1 MGGEKPMSVYI
12 CKTYFD
18 CVERATDHVAR
29 FPINLDDPVIVF
41 CEDKL
46 TLEVERALAKKRGG
60 NFNAEVLSLGRYAS
74 KRLKGGKTLSK
85 EGMAMAVK
93 KILTD
98 VAPELTAL
106 KKTAGSPSLAS
117 ETSEL
122 IAQLKSAKIDPDELL
137 TATENLGGRSAA
149 KIRDIAT
156 VFSRYEKFLSESG
169 LTDSNNALSR
179 ISEAVKDDETLGNT
193 AVVFIGFSSITRQ
206 SAEAID
212 AISKAAKTTD
222 YFAVKGENE
231 DLFVNEF
238 YSFVKKYDR
247 SPTVCPSSVTDEAAK
262 LLDGL
267 FNPTVFSKNGKFTKK
282 VYLYEAKD
290 TADEAEFVAR
300 RIRRSVIEKG
310 VRYRDVAI
318 GVTDYDAYS
327 IVLKRKLADYDIP
340 YYSDEKTKLS
350 STPVASL
357 VDCLFRA
364 FSLGCD
370 LDEVKEVIGNVLFI
384 PDKAVSDEILRL
396 ITSDSSTYRSFIND
410 FNVNDEY
417 ENGKIG
423 LLRNFLKTAKK
434 TDTAKNYAES
444 IRVFLS
450 GCGAED
456 NAKTVAEKLRGYKA
470 YEKAAIAESQIEK
483 FLGILDETEEILGD
497 TTITADAY
505 RRILLAGETSS
516 EMSVVQ
522 QRNDC
527 VYVGDLK
534 NCRFRQYATLYA
546 IGLTSD
552 VPATQNDGAI
562 LLDGDIADLEKLSLK
577 IEPKIK
583 VVNDREKEAVGLAL
597 ASFKNRLVLT
607 RPALARDGKPTAKS
621 GILDFA
627 EKIFSDETA
636 PFTRFTASDLERDKD
651 DDYTKAD
658 DYLSRR
664 PAFFSLVKK
673 CNDFKEGATD
683 DEEEIASVRAAF
695 SKTGDDEAVNA
706 CDRLVGL
713 INRKKL
719 FSQNLPCENYFANG
733 SVSASAIECFYSCPY
748 KCFMRYCIGVAD
760 EDTGKIK
767 SMDYGNVLHKVVE
780 LFVKRISTV
789 GSEAECKEL
798 SDKII
803 GEILDGDE
811 YKRFGKR
818 PDFAYAF
825 ERLTEEA
832 AKLCVKLFRE
842 FAASDFKP
850 LYEEAWFGAG
860 GVLPAYPIN
869 AKRHPGYRLQGKI
882 DRVDVYEK
890 YGRIIDYK
898 SGKAQDKVS
907 DKNFFTGRHVQLYLY
922 MNALAKAGFIPAGAY
937 YYALDDAF
945 RKIDDKAVS
954 MYGKTLAEENVLRAT
969 DKNFYENRTSDI
981 VDARIETT
989 KKDGDKTKG
998 STVADE
1004 SVIKAYMRYAEILT
1018 EKAVDY
1024 VLDGVIVPAPYKGE
1038 CEYCE
1043 YGSAC
1048 GFGEDSDYEERNIPD
1063 RIMPSDIV
1071 NAINEENSKEGKKN
1085 G

>member
-1 MGGEKPMSVYI
+1 MSVYI

-29 FPINLDDPVIVF
+29 FPINLDNPIIVF

-74 KRLKGGKTLSK
+74 KRLTDRKYLSK

-93 KILTD
+93 KILTE
-98 VAPELTAL
+98 VATELTAL

-122 IAQLKSAKIDPDELL
+122 LAQLKSAKIDPYELL
-137 TATENLGGRSAA
+137 KATENLGGRSAA

-156 VFSRYEKFLSESG
+156 VFARYEKFLSENG
-169 LTDSNNALSR
+169 LTDSNNALSG
-179 ISEAVKDDETLGNT
+179 ISEAVKNDETLKNA

-206 SAEAID
+206 TAEAID
-212 AISKAAKTTD
+212 EISKAAKSAD

-247 SPTVCPSSVTDEAAK
+247 SPTVCPSSVTDEAAR

-267 FNPTVFSKNGKFTKK
+267 FDPTVFSKNGKFTKK

-310 VRYRDVAI
+310 ARYRDIAI
-318 GVTDYDAYS
+318 GAADYDSYS
-327 IVLKRKLADYDIP
+327 LILKRKLADYDIP
-340 YYSDEKTKLS
+340 FYSDEKTKLA

-357 VDCLFRA
+357 IDCLFRA
-364 FSLGCD
+364 FSPGCD

-384 PDKAVSDEILRL
+384 PDKTVSDEILRL
-396 ITSDSSTYRSFIND
+396 ITSDSSTYKSFIND
-410 FNVNDEY
+410 FTVADDEY
-417 ENGKIG
+417 KNGKIK
-423 LLRNFLKTAKK
+423 LLAEFLKTAKRS
-434 TDTAKNYAES
+434 DSAKNYAES
-444 IRVFLS
+444 VRGFLS
-450 GCGAED
+450 GCNAEE
-456 NAKTVAEKLRGYKA
+456 NAKTVAEKLREYKA
-470 YEKAAIAESQIEK
+470 DEKAAIAESQIEK
-483 FLGILDETEEILGD
+483 FLEILDETEEILGN
-497 TTITADAY
+497 TAITADAY

-534 NCRFRQYATLYA
+534 NCRFRQYETLYA

-621 GILDFA
+621 GVLDFV

-636 PFTRFTASDLERDKD
+636 PFTRFTASDLEHDKH
-651 DDYTKAD
+651 DDYTIAD
-658 DYLSRR
+658 DYLARR

-673 CNDFKEGATD
+673 GNDFKDGATD

-695 SKTGDDEAVNA
+695 SKAGDNEAVKA
-706 CDRLVGL
+706 CDRLVGF

-719 FSQNLPCENYFANG
+719 FAEDLPCENYFANG
-733 SVSASAIECFYSCPY
+733 NVSASAIECFYSCPY
-748 KCFMRYCIGVAD
+748 KCFMRYCIGAAD

-780 LFVKRISTV
+780 LFVKQISTV
-789 GSEAECKEL
+789 KSEAECKEL

-811 YKRFGKR
+811 YKRFRKR
-818 PDFAYAF
+818 PDFAYAL

-850 LYEEAWFGAG
+850 LYEEVWFGKG

-869 AKRHPGYRLQGKI
+869 AKRHSGYRLQGKI

-898 SGKAQDKVS
+898 SGKAEDKVS

-922 MNALAKAGFIPAGAY
+922 MNALAKAGYIPAGAY

-945 RKIDDKAVS
+945 KKIDDKAVS
-954 MYGKTLAEENVLRAT
+954 MYGKTLAEENILRAT
-969 DKNFYENRTSDI
+969 DKNFYDNRTSDI
-981 VDARIETT
+981 IDARIETT
-989 KKDGDKTKG
+989 KKDGDKAKG
-998 STVADE
+998 STVAE
-1004 SVIKAYMRYAEILT
+1004 ENVIKAYMRYAEILA

-1048 GFGEDSDYEERNIPD
+1048 GFGEDSDYEERDIPD
-1063 RIMPSDIV
+1063 RIMPSHIV
-1071 NAINEENSKEGKKN
+1071 KAIEEENSKGGKEN

>member
-1 MGGEKPMSVYI
+1 MSVYI

-247 SPTVCPSSVTDEAAK
+247 SPTVCQSSVTDEAAK

-267 FNPTVFSKNGKFTKK
+267 FNPTVFSKNGKFTPK

-410 FNVNDEY
+410 FNVKDEY

-434 TDTAKNYAES
+434 T
-444 IRVFLS
+444 
-450 GCGAED
+450 
-456 NAKTVAEKLRGYKA
+456 
-470 YEKAAIAESQIEK
+470 
-483 FLGILDETEEILGD
+483 
-497 TTITADAY
+497 
-505 RRILLAGETSS
+505 
-516 EMSVVQ
+516 
-522 QRNDC
+522 
-527 VYVGDLK
+527 
-534 NCRFRQYATLYA
+534 
-546 IGLTSD
+546 
-552 VPATQNDGAI
+552 
-562 LLDGDIADLEKLSLK
+562 
-577 IEPKIK
+577 
-583 VVNDREKEAVGLAL
+583 
-597 ASFKNRLVLT
+597 
-607 RPALARDGKPTAKS
+607 
-621 GILDFA
+621 
-627 EKIFSDETA
+627 
-636 PFTRFTASDLERDKD
+636 
-651 DDYTKAD
+651 
-658 DYLSRR
+658 
-664 PAFFSLVKK
+664 
-673 CNDFKEGATD
+673 
-683 DEEEIASVRAAF
+683 
-695 SKTGDDEAVNA
+695 
-706 CDRLVGL
+706 
-713 INRKKL
+713 
-719 FSQNLPCENYFANG
+719 
-733 SVSASAIECFYSCPY
+733 CF
-748 KCFMRYCIGVAD
+748 
-760 EDTGKIK
+760 
-767 SMDYGNVLHKVVE
+767 
-780 LFVKRISTV
+780 
-789 GSEAECKEL
+789 
-798 SDKII
+798 
-803 GEILDGDE
+803 
-811 YKRFGKR
+811 
-818 PDFAYAF
+818 
-825 ERLTEEA
+825 
-832 AKLCVKLFRE
+832 
-842 FAASDFKP
+842 
-850 LYEEAWFGAG
+850 
-860 GVLPAYPIN
+860 
-869 AKRHPGYRLQGKI
+869 
-882 DRVDVYEK
+882 
-890 YGRIIDYK
+890 
-898 SGKAQDKVS
+898 
-907 DKNFFTGRHVQLYLY
+907 
-922 MNALAKAGFIPAGAY
+922 
-937 YYALDDAF
+937 F
-945 RKIDDKAVS
+945 RKNK
-954 MYGKTLAEENVLRAT
+954 L
-969 DKNFYENRTSDI
+969 
-981 VDARIETT
+981 
-989 KKDGDKTKG
+989 
-998 STVADE
+998 
-1004 SVIKAYMRYAEILT
+1004 
-1018 EKAVDY
+1018 
-1024 VLDGVIVPAPYKGE
+1024 
-1038 CEYCE
+1038 
-1043 YGSAC
+1043 
-1048 GFGEDSDYEERNIPD
+1048 
-1063 RIMPSDIV
+1063 
-1071 NAINEENSKEGKKN
+1071 
-1085 G
+1085 

>member
-1 MGGEKPMSVYI
+1 M
-12 CKTYFD
+12 
-18 CVERATDHVAR
+18 ERATDHVAR

-169 LTDSNNALSR
+169 LTDSNNALSH

-247 SPTVCPSSVTDEAAK
+247 SPTVCQSSVTDEAAK

-267 FNPTVFSKNGKFTKK
+267 FNPTVFSKNGKFTQK

-384 PDKAVSDEILRL
+384 PDKAVSDEILRI
-396 ITSDSSTYRSFIND
+396 ITSDSSTYKSFIND
-410 FNVNDEY
+410 FTVANDEY
-417 ENGKIG
+417 KNGKVK
-423 LLRNFLKTAKK
+423 LLAEFLKTAKRS
-434 TDTAKNYAES
+434 DSAKNYAES
-444 IRVFLS
+444 VRGFLS
-450 GCGAED
+450 GCNAEE

-470 YEKAAIAESQIEK
+470 DEKAAIAESQIEK
-483 FLGILDETEEILGD
+483 FLGILDETEEILGN
-497 TTITADAY
+497 TAITADAY

-597 ASFKNRLVLT
+597 ASFGNKLVLT

-695 SKTGDDEAVNA
+695 SKAGDDEAVNA

-719 FSQNLPCENYFANG
+719 FSENLPCENYFANG

-989 KKDGDKTKG
+989 KKDGDKAKG

>member
-1 MGGEKPMSVYI
+1 MSVYI

-247 SPTVCPSSVTDEAAK
+247 SPTVCPSSVTAEAAK

-410 FNVNDEY
+410 FTVADEY

-470 YEKAAIAESQIEK
+470 DEKAAIAESQIEK

-636 PFTRFTASDLERDKD
+636 PFTRFTASDLARDKD

-695 SKTGDDEAVNA
+695 SKAGDDEAVNA

-789 GSEAECKEL
+789 KSEAECKEL

-811 YKRFGKR
+811 YKRFRKR
-818 PDFAYAF
+818 PDFAYAL

-969 DKNFYENRTSDI
+969 DKNFYDNRTSDI
-981 VDARIETT
+981 IDARIETT
-989 KKDGDKTKG
+989 KKDGDKAKG
-998 STVADE
+998 STVAE
-1004 SVIKAYMRYAEILT
+1004 ENMIKAYMRYAEILA

-1063 RIMPSDIV
+1063 RIMPSHIV
-1071 NAINEENSKEGKKN
+1071 KAIEEENSKGGKEN

>member
-1 MGGEKPMSVYI
+1 M
-12 CKTYFD
+12 
-18 CVERATDHVAR
+18 ERATDHVAR

-247 SPTVCPSSVTDEAAK
+247 SPTVCPSSVTDEAAR

-410 FNVNDEY
+410 FTVADDEY
-417 ENGKIG
+417 KNGKVK
-423 LLRNFLKTAKK
+423 LLAEFLKTAKRS
-434 TDTAKNYAES
+434 DSAKNYAES
-444 IRVFLS
+444 VRGFLS
-450 GCGAED
+450 GCNAEE
-456 NAKTVAEKLRGYKA
+456 NAKTVAEKLREYKA
-470 YEKAAIAESQIEK
+470 DEKAAIAESQIEK

-497 TTITADAY
+497 TAITADAY

-597 ASFKNRLVLT
+597 ASFKNKLVLT

-683 DEEEIASVRAAF
+683 DKEEIASVRAAF

-789 GSEAECKEL
+789 KSEAECKEL

-1071 NAINEENSKEGKKN
+1071 NAINEENSKEDKKN

>member
-1 MGGEKPMSVYI
+1 M
-12 CKTYFD
+12 
-18 CVERATDHVAR
+18 ERATDHVAR

-74 KRLKGGKTLSK
+74 KRLNGGKTLSK

-122 IAQLKSAKIDPDELL
+122 IAQLKSAKINPDELL

-410 FNVNDEY
+410 FTVADDEY
-417 ENGKIG
+417 KNGKVK
-423 LLRNFLKTAKK
+423 LLAEFLKTAKRS
-434 TDTAKNYAES
+434 DSAKNYAES

-470 YEKAAIAESQIEK
+470 DEKAAIAESQIEK
-483 FLGILDETEEILGD
+483 FLGILDETEEILGN
-497 TTITADAY
+497 TAITADAY

-597 ASFKNRLVLT
+597 ASFGNKLVLT

-695 SKTGDDEAVNA
+695 SKAGDDEAVNA

-789 GSEAECKEL
+789 KSEAECKEL

>member
-1 MGGEKPMSVYI
+1 M
-12 CKTYFD
+12 
-18 CVERATDHVAR
+18 
-29 FPINLDDPVIVF
+29 
-41 CEDKL
+41 
-46 TLEVERALAKKRGG
+46 
-60 NFNAEVLSLGRYAS
+60 
-74 KRLKGGKTLSK
+74 
-85 EGMAMAVK
+85 
-93 KILTD
+93 
-98 VAPELTAL
+98 
-106 KKTAGSPSLAS
+106 
-117 ETSEL
+117 
-122 IAQLKSAKIDPDELL
+122 
-137 TATENLGGRSAA
+137 
-149 KIRDIAT
+149 
-156 VFSRYEKFLSESG
+156 
-169 LTDSNNALSR
+169 
-179 ISEAVKDDETLGNT
+179 
-193 AVVFIGFSSITRQ
+193 
-206 SAEAID
+206 
-212 AISKAAKTTD
+212 
-222 YFAVKGENE
+222 
-231 DLFVNEF
+231 
-238 YSFVKKYDR
+238 
-247 SPTVCPSSVTDEAAK
+247 
-262 LLDGL
+262 
-267 FNPTVFSKNGKFTKK
+267 
-282 VYLYEAKD
+282 
-290 TADEAEFVAR
+290 
-300 RIRRSVIEKG
+300 
-310 VRYRDVAI
+310 
-318 GVTDYDAYS
+318 
-327 IVLKRKLADYDIP
+327 
-340 YYSDEKTKLS
+340 
-350 STPVASL
+350 
-357 VDCLFRA
+357 
-364 FSLGCD
+364 
-370 LDEVKEVIGNVLFI
+370 
-384 PDKAVSDEILRL
+384 
-396 ITSDSSTYRSFIND
+396 
-410 FNVNDEY
+410 
-417 ENGKIG
+417 
-423 LLRNFLKTAKK
+423 
-434 TDTAKNYAES
+434 
-444 IRVFLS
+444 
-450 GCGAED
+450 
-456 NAKTVAEKLRGYKA
+456 
-470 YEKAAIAESQIEK
+470 
-483 FLGILDETEEILGD
+483 
-497 TTITADAY
+497 
-505 RRILLAGETSS
+505 
-516 EMSVVQ
+516 
-522 QRNDC
+522 
-527 VYVGDLK
+527 
-534 NCRFRQYATLYA
+534 
-546 IGLTSD
+546 
-552 VPATQNDGAI
+552 
-562 LLDGDIADLEKLSLK
+562 
-577 IEPKIK
+577 
-583 VVNDREKEAVGLAL
+583 
-597 ASFKNRLVLT
+597 
-607 RPALARDGKPTAKS
+607 
-621 GILDFA
+621 
-627 EKIFSDETA
+627 
-636 PFTRFTASDLERDKD
+636 
-651 DDYTKAD
+651 
-658 DYLSRR
+658 
-664 PAFFSLVKK
+664 
-673 CNDFKEGATD
+673 
-683 DEEEIASVRAAF
+683 
-695 SKTGDDEAVNA
+695 
-706 CDRLVGL
+706 GL

-789 GSEAECKEL
+789 KSEAECKEL

-1071 NAINEENSKEGKKN
+1071 NAINEENSKEGKNN